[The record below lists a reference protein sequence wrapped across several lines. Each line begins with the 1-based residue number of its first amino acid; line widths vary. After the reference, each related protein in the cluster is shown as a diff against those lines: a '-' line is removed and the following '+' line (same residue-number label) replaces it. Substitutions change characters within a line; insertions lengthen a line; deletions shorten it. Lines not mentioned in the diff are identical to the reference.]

1 MEKLKILD
9 RISAT
14 KVRDIS
20 ADELKIWIFEELD
33 DLYKDVNQKEDTEQ
47 THHISKR
54 LSFELFD
61 KYKNLEIGKIHA
73 IWQSGITGKYGEPIG
88 KISLSK
94 LLKWINSEQKLGH
107 GENVSQY
114 PDNSEPEN
122 DKDYR
127 AIADRCIPFINFCME
142 LGADVSTIEDSEYY
156 RLRNE
161 FNRNGANSVRFE
173 VEKLPKIR
181 NFDMA
186 AKFKF

>member
-14 KVRDIS
+14 PIRDIS
-20 ADELKIWIFEELD
+20 HDDLKIWIYDEVQ
-33 DLYKDVNQKEDTEQ
+33 DLYRDVDQKEDNDQ
-47 THHISKR
+47 LHHINRR
-54 LSFELFD
+54 LSDFLRE
-61 KYKNLEIGKIHA
+61 KYRNMEAGKVHSIF
-73 IWQSGITGKYGEPIG
+73 QLGVTGKYGKPG
-88 KISLSK
+88 RISLATLLNWITQEDK
-94 LLKWINSEQKLGH
+94 LTR

-127 AIADRCIPFINFCME
+127 AIADRCIPFINFCMD

-173 VEKLPKIR
+173 LEKLPKIR